1 MNVFSDF
8 YIGQEATLSKTFV
21 FNEVVAFSELSLDR
35 NPIHLDKEYAKKG
48 IFNDLIVHGLL
59 TSSLISAVIANKL
72 PGPGSI
78 YLSQSLKFLKPVYH
92 NEEVVAKVKIV
103 DIKPEKLII
112 MLETRCFVNDIIVL
126 DGIAVI
132 KYISL

>member
-1 MNVFSDF
+1 MFCDF
-8 YIGQEATLSKTFV
+8 YIGQEATISKTFV
-21 FNEVVAFSELSLDR
+21 FDEVVAFSELSLDR

-48 IFNDLIVHGLL
+48 IFSDLIVHGLL

-103 DIKPEKLII
+103 DIKHEKLII
-112 MLETRCFVNDIIVL
+112 MLETQCFVNDIIVL
-126 DGIAVI
+126 DGIAVV
-132 KYISL
+132 KYMSL

>member
-1 MNVFSDF
+1 MFSDF
-8 YIGQEATLSKTFV
+8 YIGQEATISKTFV
-21 FNEVVAFSELSLDR
+21 FDEVVAFSELSLDR
-35 NPIHLDKEYAKKG
+35 NPIHLDKEYSKKG
-48 IFNDLIVHGLL
+48 IFSDLIVHGLL

-103 DIKPEKLII
+103 DIKHEKLII
-112 MLETRCFVNDIIVL
+112 MLETQCFVNDIIVL
-126 DGIAVI
+126 DGIAVV
-132 KYISL
+132 KYMSL

>member
-1 MNVFSDF
+1 MFSDF
-8 YIGQEATLSKTFV
+8 YIGQEATISKTFV
-21 FNEVVAFSELSLDR
+21 FDEVVAFSELSLDR

-48 IFNDLIVHGLL
+48 IFSDLIVHGLL

-78 YLSQSLKFLKPVYH
+78 YLRQSLKFLKPVYH

-103 DIKPEKLII
+103 DIKHEKLII
-112 MLETRCFVNDIIVL
+112 MLETQCFVNDIIVL
-126 DGIAVI
+126 DGIAVV
-132 KYISL
+132 KYMSL

>member
-1 MNVFSDF
+1 MFSDF
-8 YIGQEATLSKTFV
+8 YIGQEATISKTF
-21 FNEVVAFSELSLDR
+21 FFDEVVAFSELSLDR

-48 IFNDLIVHGLL
+48 IFSDLIVHGLL

-103 DIKPEKLII
+103 DIKHEKLII
-112 MLETRCFVNDIIVL
+112 MLETQCFVNDIIVL
-126 DGIAVI
+126 DGIAVV
-132 KYISL
+132 KYMSL

>member
-1 MNVFSDF
+1 MFSDF
-8 YIGQEATLSKTFV
+8 YIGQEATISKTFV
-21 FNEVVAFSELSLDR
+21 FDEVVAFSELSLDR

-48 IFNDLIVHGLL
+48 IFSDLIVHGLL

-103 DIKPEKLII
+103 DIKHEKLII
-112 MLETRCFVNDIIVL
+112 MLETQCFVNDIIVL
-126 DGIAVI
+126 DGIAVV
-132 KYISL
+132 KYM

>member
-1 MNVFSDF
+1 MFSDF
-8 YIGQEATLSKTFV
+8 YIGQEATISKTFV
-21 FNEVVAFSELSLDR
+21 FDEVVAFSELSLDR
-35 NPIHLDKEYAKKG
+35 NPNHLDKEYAKKG
-48 IFNDLIVHGLL
+48 IFSDLIVHGLL

-103 DIKPEKLII
+103 DIKHEKLII
-112 MLETRCFVNDIIVL
+112 MLETQCFVNDIIVL
-126 DGIAVI
+126 DGIAVV
-132 KYISL
+132 KYMSL

>member
-1 MNVFSDF
+1 MFSDF
-8 YIGQEATLSKTFV
+8 YIGQEATISKTFV
-21 FNEVVAFSELSLDR
+21 FDEVVAFSELSLDR

-48 IFNDLIVHGLL
+48 IFSDLIVHGLL

-103 DIKPEKLII
+103 DIKQKKD
-112 MLETRCFVNDIIVL
+112 MNN
-126 DGIAVI
+126 
-132 KYISL
+132 

>member
-1 MNVFSDF
+1 MFSDF
-8 YIGQEATLSKTFV
+8 YIGQEATISKTFV
-21 FNEVVAFSELSLDR
+21 FDEVVAFSELSLDR

-48 IFNDLIVHGLL
+48 IFSDLIVHGLL

-103 DIKPEKLII
+103 DIKHEKLII
-112 MLETRCFVNDIIVL
+112 MLETQCFVNDIIVI
-126 DGIAVI
+126 DGIAVV
-132 KYISL
+132 KYMSL

>member
-1 MNVFSDF
+1 MFSDF
-8 YIGQEATLSKTFV
+8 YIGQEATISKTFV
-21 FNEVVAFSELSLDR
+21 FDEVVAFSELSLNR

-48 IFNDLIVHGLL
+48 IFSDLIVHGLL

-103 DIKPEKLII
+103 DIKHEKLII
-112 MLETRCFVNDIIVL
+112 MLETQCFVNDIIVL
-126 DGIAVI
+126 DGIAVV
-132 KYISL
+132 KYMSL

>member
-1 MNVFSDF
+1 MFSDF
-8 YIGQEATLSKTFV
+8 YIGQEATISKTFV
-21 FNEVVAFSELSLDR
+21 FDEVVAFSELSLDR

-48 IFNDLIVHGLL
+48 IFSDLIVHGLL

-103 DIKPEKLII
+103 DIKNEKLII
-112 MLETRCFVNDIIVL
+112 MLETQCFVNDIIVL
-126 DGIAVI
+126 DGIAVV
-132 KYISL
+132 KYMSL

>member
-126 DGIAVI
+126 DGIAVV

>member
-1 MNVFSDF
+1 MFSDF
-8 YIGQEATLSKTFV
+8 YIGQEATISKTFV
-21 FNEVVAFSELSLDR
+21 FDEVVAFSELSLDR

-48 IFNDLIVHGLL
+48 IFSDLIVHGLL

-103 DIKPEKLII
+103 DIKHEKLII
-112 MLETRCFVNDIIVL
+112 MLETQCFVNDIIVL
-126 DGIAVI
+126 DGIAVV
-132 KYISL
+132 KYMSL

>member
-1 MNVFSDF
+1 MFSDF
-8 YIGQEATLSKTFV
+8 YIGQEATISKTFV
-21 FNEVVAFSELSLDR
+21 FDEVVAFSELSLDR
-35 NPIHLDKEYAKKG
+35 NPIHLDKEYAKRG
-48 IFNDLIVHGLL
+48 IFSDLIVHGLL

-103 DIKPEKLII
+103 DIKHEKLII
-112 MLETRCFVNDIIVL
+112 MLETQCFVNDIIVL
-126 DGIAVI
+126 DGIAVV
-132 KYISL
+132 KYMSL

>member
-1 MNVFSDF
+1 MFSDF
-8 YIGQEATLSKTFV
+8 YIGQEATISKTFV
-21 FNEVVAFSELSLDR
+21 FDEVVAFSKLSLDR

-48 IFNDLIVHGLL
+48 IFSDLIVHGLL

-103 DIKPEKLII
+103 DIKHEKLII
-112 MLETRCFVNDIIVL
+112 MLETQCFVNDIIVL
-126 DGIAVI
+126 DGIAVV
-132 KYISL
+132 KYMSL

>member
-1 MNVFSDF
+1 MFSDF
-8 YIGQEATLSKTFV
+8 YIAQEATISKTFV
-21 FNEVVAFSELSLDR
+21 FDEVVAFSELSLDR

-48 IFNDLIVHGLL
+48 IFSDLIVHGLL

-103 DIKPEKLII
+103 DIKHEKLII
-112 MLETRCFVNDIIVL
+112 MLETQCFVNDIIVL
-126 DGIAVI
+126 DGIAVV
-132 KYISL
+132 KYMSL

>member
-1 MNVFSDF
+1 MFSDF
-8 YIGQEATLSKTFV
+8 YIGQEATISKTFV
-21 FNEVVAFSELSLDR
+21 FDEVVAFSELSLDR
-35 NPIHLDKEYAKKG
+35 NPIHLDNEYAKKG
-48 IFNDLIVHGLL
+48 IFSDLIVHGLL

-103 DIKPEKLII
+103 DIKHEKLII
-112 MLETRCFVNDIIVL
+112 MLETQCFVNDIIVL
-126 DGIAVI
+126 DGIAVV
-132 KYISL
+132 KYMSL

>member
-1 MNVFSDF
+1 MFSDF
-8 YIGQEATLSKTFV
+8 YIGQEATISKTFV
-21 FNEVVAFSELSLDR
+21 FDEVVAFSELSLDR

-48 IFNDLIVHGLL
+48 IFSDLIVHGLL
-59 TSSLISAVIANKL
+59 TSSLSAVIANKL

-103 DIKPEKLII
+103 DIKHEKLII
-112 MLETRCFVNDIIVL
+112 MLETQCFVNDIIVL
-126 DGIAVI
+126 DGIAVV
-132 KYISL
+132 KYMSL

>member
-1 MNVFSDF
+1 MFSDF
-8 YIGQEATLSKTFV
+8 YIGQEATISKTFV
-21 FNEVVAFSELSLDR
+21 FDEVVAFSELSLDR

-48 IFNDLIVHGLL
+48 IFSDLIVHGLL

-103 DIKPEKLII
+103 DIKHEKLII
-112 MLETRCFVNDIIVL
+112 MLETQCFVNDINVL
-126 DGIAVI
+126 DGIAVV
-132 KYISL
+132 KYMSL

>member
-1 MNVFSDF
+1 MFSDF
-8 YIGQEATLSKTFV
+8 YIGKEATISKTFV
-21 FNEVVAFSELSLDR
+21 FDEVVAFSELSLDR

-48 IFNDLIVHGLL
+48 IFSDLIVHGLL

-103 DIKPEKLII
+103 DIKHEKLII
-112 MLETRCFVNDIIVL
+112 MLETQCFVNDIIVL
-126 DGIAVI
+126 DGIAVV
-132 KYISL
+132 KYMSL

>member
-1 MNVFSDF
+1 MFSDF
-8 YIGQEATLSKTFV
+8 YIGQEATISKTFV
-21 FNEVVAFSELSLDR
+21 FDEVVAFSELSLDR

-48 IFNDLIVHGLL
+48 IFSDLIVHGLL

-103 DIKPEKLII
+103 DIKHEKLII
-112 MLETRCFVNDIIVL
+112 MLGTQCFVNDIIVL
-126 DGIAVI
+126 DGIAVV
-132 KYISL
+132 KYMSL

>member
-1 MNVFSDF
+1 MFSDF
-8 YIGQEATLSKTFV
+8 YIGQEATISKTFV
-21 FNEVVAFSELSLDR
+21 FDEVVAFSELSLDR

-48 IFNDLIVHGLL
+48 IFRDLIVHGLL

-103 DIKPEKLII
+103 DIKHEKLII
-112 MLETRCFVNDIIVL
+112 MLETQCFVNDIIVL
-126 DGIAVI
+126 DGIAVV
-132 KYISL
+132 KYMSL